1 MCIMP
6 CWQDKEPMSGQATAI
21 DSAANKGAFG
31 AFCPW
36 PHTYRG
42 PETASNILKLKNFNF
57 QLFPDNIQKFND

>member
-1 MCIMP
+1 
-6 CWQDKEPMSGQATAI
+6 MSGQATAI
-21 DSAANKGAFG
+21 DSAASKGAFG

-57 QLFPDNIQKFND
+57 ELFPDNIQKFND